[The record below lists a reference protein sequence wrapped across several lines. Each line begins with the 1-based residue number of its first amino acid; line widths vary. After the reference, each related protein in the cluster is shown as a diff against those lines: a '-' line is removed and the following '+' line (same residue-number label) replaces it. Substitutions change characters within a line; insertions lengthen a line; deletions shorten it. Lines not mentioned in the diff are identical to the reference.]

1 MVEREIEDCAIVLE
15 EDTNQRLF
23 FQMMPEAISESR
35 KANWVDI
42 PIIGRSEP
50 IRAYAN
56 SEARKFSL
64 TLQFFVSVDQAD
76 EGQMIRLRNKIDFL
90 RSLVLPDEVNNIVIP
105 PPVVFFIIGNQ
116 IYSRCIVNSVDIVHK
131 DPWLPRL
138 EDFQPQNNT
147 ILSNDSGATSERQ
160 YVPNTIDGPMGY
172 EVKLQLEE
180 VNKELPTGASLRR
193 LKFRNR
199 RTSTK
204 RSAPPVNEG
213 FEDNLPL

>member
-1 MVEREIEDCAIVLE
+1 MVEKEIEDCAIILE
-15 EDTNQRLF
+15 EDTSQRLF
-23 FQMMPEAISESR
+23 FQMMPDNVLESR

-56 SEARKFSL
+56 SEARKFNL
-64 TLQFFVSVDQAD
+64 TLMFAVSVDQAD
-76 EGQMIRLRNKIDFL
+76 GGEMIRLRNKIDFL
-90 RSLVLPDEVNNIVIP
+90 RSLVLPDQVNNILIP
-105 PPVVFFIIGNQ
+105 PPTVFFVLGNQ
-116 IYSRCIVNSVDIVHK
+116 LYSRCIVNSVDIVHK

-147 ILSNDSGATSERQ
+147 ALSNDSGAGSGRQ
-160 YVPNTIDGPMGY
+160 YVQNTVDGSMYY

-180 VNKELPTGASLRR
+180 VNLQPQYGAGLRR

-199 RTSTK
+199 KTTTK
-204 RSAPPVNEG
+204 RQTPPVNGG